1 MNNLKLENMNS
12 LKTIKKISLMVLCG
26 VSLMACSSDDDIP
39 EVINQEEL
47 ITTVKITLVPENNGE
62 TVELSY
68 QDLDGDGSNEAVIK
82 TEALQANTVYAGT
95 IQLLNET
102 VDPIEDITLEVAE
115 EGDEHQFFYSNE
127 ANLTV
132 SYTDEDANGNP
143 IGITFLLE
151 TSTAKNG
158 SLTVVLRHEPNK
170 NAPGVS
176 DGNIENAG
184 GETDIHASF
193 PITVE

>member
-62 TVELSY
+62 NVELSY
-68 QDLDGDGSNEAVIK
+68 QDLDGDGSNEAVIE